1 MGVAYVITDQCF
13 GGRAQ
18 ERVRFD
24 FRDVVDV
31 RVDEARK
38 QDLQKRLEAAAETKE
53 EVERK
58 RLGDPM
64 KVSLSCV

>member
-1 MGVAYVITDQCF
+1 
-13 GGRAQ
+13 
-18 ERVRFD
+18 
-24 FRDVVDV
+24 
-31 RVDEARK
+31 VDEARK